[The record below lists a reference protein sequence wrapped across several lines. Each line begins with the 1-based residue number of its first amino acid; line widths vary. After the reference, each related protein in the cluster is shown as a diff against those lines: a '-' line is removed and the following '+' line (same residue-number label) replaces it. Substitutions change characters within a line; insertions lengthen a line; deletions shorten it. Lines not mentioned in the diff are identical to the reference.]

1 MNKILKIILIIF
13 IVILF
18 AVLGVF
24 IYSEGHSEVIGENDL
39 GSVNKVTYGHSSN
52 PSVEI
57 GIVSGMHSRELNH
70 KFVLPLV

>member
-24 IYSEGHSEVIGENDL
+24 IYIVRPCSLEHIQGYPFVGVILMIIYNVFSPNTNTPWVFCGQIIR
-39 GSVNKVTYGHSSN
+39 GA
-52 PSVEI
+52 
-57 GIVSGMHSRELNH
+57 
-70 KFVLPLV
+70 

>member
-39 GSVNKVTYGHSSN
+39 GSVNKVTYGQSSN
-52 PSVEI
+52 PSV
-57 GIVSGMHSRELNH
+57 
-70 KFVLPLV
+70 